1 MSAPAATQVRVACRM
16 HDWTRALFEGEVP
29 DKSFH
34 IAMTEKETCGVDGL
48 VGDHPPFEY
57 AECGLAGLIQS
68 IGNGT
73 PVIGFPTF
81 IRHTFRH
88 SYLLIRSDKGIN
100 SPKDL
105 EGKRIGTSWNTTA
118 TIWIR
123 GLLQDGYGVD
133 FKKVNWLDI
142 GPEGYKTPAGT
153 NIERAERGTKLHDLL
168 RE

>member
-16 HDWTRALFEGEVP
+16 HDWTRALFEGGVP
-29 DKSFH
+29 DK
-34 IAMTEKETCGVDGL
+34 
-48 VGDHPPFEY
+48 
-57 AECGLAGLIQS
+57 
-68 IGNGT
+68 
-73 PVIGFPTF
+73 
-81 IRHTFRH
+81 TFRH

-133 FKKVNWLDI
+133 FKKVKWLDI
-142 GPEGYKTPAGT
+142 GPPGYKVPAGT
-153 NIERAERGTKLHDLL
+153 NIERAERGTNLHDLL
-168 RE
+168 RKGEI